1 MYLKLYRVR
10 FKARDN
16 NEPVIVYFD
25 TTTRTYF
32 VEGGQPFIKN
42 GKEAKTEQLIGISLN
57 TLEQSFGIE
66 YRSVYRVK
74 VGEKDGKPVFKSLS
88 QCVYKT
94 HTLLS
99 EHMSGEDVEAY
110 AKKKLSSDSLVDELP
125 FSDKPAP
132 TDVSAD
138 EPVSASTPYEVAES
152 VADLFGVSSH
162 KTEARPS
169 LMTPNKAEIA
179 EVERLRR
186 RYFNLY
192 DEYDSLLKRAE
203 VDHET
208 EVLNEQIKD
217 LEKRVDKLKQMVLS
231 HKYEGVDFARKGLKD
246 NTRKD

>member
-25 TTTRTYF
+25 TTTRTYS
-32 VEGGQPFIKN
+32 VEGNQPFIKN
-42 GKEAKTEQLIGISLN
+42 GREAKTEQLVGVSLN
-57 TLEQSFGIE
+57 TLEQSFGVE
-66 YRSVYRVK
+66 YRSTYKVK
-74 VGEKDGKPVFKSLS
+74 VGEKDGKPVFKSLL

-110 AKKKLSSDSLVDELP
+110 AKKKLSPDSLVDELP
-125 FSDKPAP
+125 FTAHRAENSVAQEEK
-132 TDVSAD
+132 S
-138 EPVSASTPYEVAES
+138 SASTPYEVAES
-152 VADLFGVSSH
+152 VADLFGVASS

-169 LMTPNKAEIA
+169 IIAPDKAEIA

-231 HKYEGVDFARKGLKD
+231 HNYEGVDFARKGLKD
-246 NTRKD
+246 DTRKD